1 MPQACD
7 SIYKAFNKFSQ
18 KLDFQ
23 QNTMKIVG
31 CLRLFYLIL
40 FFGFNTVFAEHKI
53 VDRIFKFLHPIE
65 DYLTF
70 EQNKPLLKLIFHNRN
85 ILFKELTQN
94 NYPTPNI
101 SEIFLK
107 LAVFTSENFDKIAP
121 RDREFG
127 FHKDQLK
134 RFWQFIMKKI
144 KLLSKSD
151 QPIVLDV
158 RFIKLPPSE
167 DLPEKK

>member
-1 MPQACD
+1 M
-7 SIYKAFNKFSQ
+7 
-18 KLDFQ
+18 
-23 QNTMKIVG
+23 
-31 CLRLFYLIL
+31 
-40 FFGFNTVFAEHKI
+40 
-53 VDRIFKFLHPIE
+53 
-65 DYLTF
+65 
-70 EQNKPLLKLIFHNRN
+70 
-85 ILFKELTQN
+85 FKELTQN